1 MTSPVPGDGGTEP
14 DGDGGDVTGGRDVP
28 VVGASAAASA
38 DAATL
43 ADPGAVPARGG
54 LGRSSMIMA
63 SGTAASRVL
72 GVVNTALL
80 GWAIGLTGSIAD
92 AFSVA
97 NKLPNTLYLLIAGGV
112 LNAVLVPQVVRA
124 YRRADGQ
131 QYVDR
136 LLTVGIAALAG
147 LTLVLTATAPFWV
160 RFYSQFVD
168 PRATTIAIALAFWC
182 IPQVFFYGLYS
193 LLGQV
198 LNARGSFGPYMWAP
212 VVNNIVFIAGLL
224 VLVRVHG
231 QVDEHT
237 PLSAW
242 TSGQTAVLGAAATV
256 GIVAQAF
263 ILLVPLYRSG
273 FRYRPRW
280 GLRGSGLGSAGRVAT
295 WTFLGLLIGQVG
307 VWRISVVASSV
318 GSVGAAGN
326 AIYDRAFLIFMLPHS
341 LVTVSLAT
349 ALFTRLSGRAAAD
362 DAAGVRADFS
372 LGVRTVGVFTVLATT
387 GIAVLA
393 FPLGRAMFPSQSD
406 TAVHALATVVVPLVL
421 GLVPFGIWSLCQRVY
436 YAYED
441 ARAMVPVQ
449 VVMAVI
455 VVGGT
460 EAGRWLLDDR
470 YWVAAACAS
479 MALSYAVGAGIAL
492 VAVRRRLRGVD
503 GPRVLALHLKAVAGA
518 VAAAVAGLGLLA
530 LLGPVQDLRQAVV
543 ACVLGA
549 VVMTG
554 VYVGVL
560 ALLRVGEL
568 GVLLRPVLRL
578 VRRGRP
584 AR

>member
-1 MTSPVPGDGGTEP
+1 MTSPAPGAGDADP
-14 DGDGGDVTGGRDVP
+14 DGTAA
-28 VVGASAAASA
+28 GATAGAGTDPAAS
-38 DAATL
+38 
-43 ADPGAVPARGG
+43 DPGALPARTG

-63 SGTAASRVL
+63 SGTFASRVL
-72 GVVNTALL
+72 GVVNSALL
-80 GWAIGLTGSIAD
+80 GWAIGLTGSVAN

-124 YRRADGQ
+124 YRRPDGQ
-131 QYVDR
+131 HYVDR
-136 LLTVGIAALAG
+136 LLTVGIVLLGGLAV
-147 LTLVLTATAPFWV
+147 VLTAAAPLWV
-160 RFYSQFVD
+160 RFYSQFAD
-168 PRATTIAIALAFWC
+168 PRVTAVATALAFWC

-212 VVNNIVFIAGLL
+212 VINNVVFIAGLL
-224 VLVRVHG
+224 VLVQVYG
-231 QVDEHT
+231 TVDEAT
-237 PLSAW
+237 RVTEWSA
-242 TSGQTAVLGAAATV
+242 GQTAVLGAAATL
-256 GIVAQAF
+256 GIVAQALV
-263 ILLVPLYRSG
+263 LLVPLYRSG

-318 GSVGAAGN
+318 GDASNAGN
-326 AIYDRAFLIFMLPHS
+326 AVYDRAFLIFMLPHS

-349 ALFTRLSGRAAAD
+349 ALFTRLAGRAAAGD
-362 DAAGVRADFS
+362 RHGVRADLS
-372 LGVRTVGVFTVLATT
+372 LGLRTVGVFTVLATV
-387 GIAVLA
+387 GIAVLST
-393 FPLGRAMFPSQSD
+393 PLARAMFPTEPDS
-406 TAVHALATVVVPLVL
+406 AVEALALVVVPLVC
-421 GLVPFGIWSLCQRVY
+421 GLVPFGVWSLCQRVY

-441 ARAMVPVQ
+441 ARSMVPVQ
-449 VVMAVI
+449 VVMAVV

-479 MALSYAVGAGIAL
+479 MAVSYLVGAGVAL
-492 VAVRRRLRGVD
+492 VAVRRRLGGVD
-503 GPRVLALHLKAVAGA
+503 GRRVLVLHAKAVVGGLVAGA
-518 VAAAVAGLGLLA
+518 AGLGLLA
-530 LLGPVQDLRQAVV
+530 VLGPVQTFREAVV

-549 VVMTG
+549 VVMSA
-554 VYVGVL
+554 VYAGVL

-568 GVLLRPVLRL
+568 RLLVRPVLRL
-578 VRRGRP
+578 VGRGR
-584 AR
+584 

>member
-1 MTSPVPGDGGTEP
+1 MTAPAPDEGGTLPGERGHAEQP
-14 DGDGGDVTGGRDVP
+14 DVP
-28 VVGASAAASA
+28 VAAASAAASA
-38 DAATL
+38 DAAAL
-43 ADPGAVPARGG
+43 ADPGAAPARTG
-54 LGRSSMIMA
+54 LGRSSLIMA

-136 LLTVGIAALAG
+136 LLTFGIAALAG
-147 LTLVLTATAPFWV
+147 LTLVLTASAPFWV
-160 RFYSQFVD
+160 RFYSQFAD
-168 PRATTIAIALAFWC
+168 PRATTIATALAFWC

-212 VVNNIVFIAGLL
+212 VVNNVVFIAGLL
-224 VLVRVHG
+224 VLVGVHG
-231 QVDEHT
+231 QVDEDT

-242 TSGQTAVLGAAATV
+242 TSGQTVVLGAAATV
-256 GIVAQAF
+256 GIVAQAL

-318 GSVGAAGN
+318 SSGSAGN
-326 AIYDRAFLIFMLPHS
+326 AVYDRAFLIFMLPHS

-349 ALFTRLSGRAAAD
+349 ALFTRLSGRAAAGD
-362 DAAGVRADFS
+362 SAGVRADLS
-372 LGVRTVGVFTVLATT
+372 LGLRTVGVFTVLATT

-393 FPLGRAMFPSQSD
+393 FPLGRAMFPDQND
-406 TAVHALATVVVPLVL
+406 TAVHALASVVVPLVL

-492 VAVRRRLRGVD
+492 VSVRRRLRGVD
-503 GPRVLALHLKAVAGA
+503 GPRVLVLHLKAITGA
-518 VAAAVAGLGLLA
+518 VAAAAAGLGLLA
-530 LLGPVQDLRQAVV
+530 LLGPVETFREAVV

-549 VVMTG
+549 VLMTG

-560 ALLRVGEL
+560 ALLRVSEL
-568 GVLLRPVLRL
+568 GLLLRPVLRI
-578 VRRGRP
+578 VRRRRP

>member
-1 MTSPVPGDGGTEP
+1 MTSPVTGAGDADP
-14 DGDGGDVTGGRDVP
+14 DGTAAGATAGAGTGP
-28 VVGASAAASA
+28 
-38 DAATL
+38 
-43 ADPGAVPARGG
+43 ADPGALPARTG

-63 SGTAASRVL
+63 SGTFASRVL

-80 GWAIGLTGSIAD
+80 GWAIGLTGSVAN

-124 YRRADGQ
+124 YRRPDGQ
-131 QYVDR
+131 HYVDR
-136 LLTVGIAALAG
+136 LLTVGIVLLGGLAV
-147 LTLVLTATAPFWV
+147 VLTAAAPLWV
-160 RFYSQFVD
+160 RFYSQFPD
-168 PRATTIAIALAFWC
+168 PRVTAVATALAFWC

-224 VLVRVHG
+224 LLVQLYG
-231 QVDEHT
+231 PVDEAT
-237 PLSAW
+237 SVTEWSA
-242 TSGQTAVLGAAATV
+242 GQTTVLGAAATL
-256 GIVAQAF
+256 GIVAQALV
-263 ILLVPLYRSG
+263 LLVPLYRSG

-280 GLRGSGLGSAGRVAT
+280 GLRGSGLGTAGRVAT

-318 GSVGAAGN
+318 SDASAAGN
-326 AIYDRAFLIFMLPHS
+326 AVYDRAFLIFMLPHS

-349 ALFTRLSGRAAAD
+349 ALFTRLAGRAAAGD
-362 DAAGVRADFS
+362 RHGVRADLS
-372 LGVRTVGVFTVLATT
+372 LGLRTVGVFTVLATV

-393 FPLGRAMFPSQSD
+393 TPLARAMFPNQPDS
-406 TAVHALATVVVPLVL
+406 AVEALALVVVPLVC
-421 GLVPFGIWSLCQRVY
+421 GLVPFGVWSLCQRVY

-441 ARAMVPVQ
+441 ARSMVPVQ
-449 VVMAVI
+449 VVMAVV

-470 YWVAAACAS
+470 YWVAAACAA
-479 MALSYAVGAGIAL
+479 MALSYLVGAAVAL
-492 VAVRRRLRGVD
+492 VAVRRRLGGVD
-503 GPRVLALHLKAVAGA
+503 GKRVLVLHAKAVVGGL
-518 VAAAVAGLGLLA
+518 AAAAAGLGLLA
-530 LLGPVQDLRQAVV
+530 VLGPVHTFREAVV

-549 VVMTG
+549 VVMSG
-554 VYVGVL
+554 VYAGVL
-560 ALLRVGEL
+560 VLLRVGEL
-568 GVLLRPVLRL
+568 RLLVRPVLRL
-578 VRRGRP
+578 VGRGR
-584 AR
+584 